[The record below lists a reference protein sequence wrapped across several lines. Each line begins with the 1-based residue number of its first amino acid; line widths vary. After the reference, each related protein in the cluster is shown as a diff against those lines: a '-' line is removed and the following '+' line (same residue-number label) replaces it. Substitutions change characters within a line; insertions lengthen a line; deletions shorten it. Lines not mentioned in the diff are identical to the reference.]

1 MNHQKHF
8 ALSRRNALQ
17 LLAYGAAASSA
28 AQGGQDASLPGSQPL
43 AAPPAPTG
51 ALQFPGDFGAHP
63 AFQTEWWYV
72 TGLVW
77 VNAQTYYGFQLTFF
91 RSQIAA
97 AQSSTSKLAAKHLV
111 FAHAAL
117 SDVQRKTLH
126 SDQRMARWSGLPA
139 GSNPADLAWA
149 RMDDTGL
156 QLHDWSLSRQGSQ
169 GLHARAQGKD
179 FALDLQLAPSQ
190 PVLLQGNNGLSRKGP
205 SARHFSY
212 YYSLPQI
219 DVRGHIRLHDRQYSA
234 AAGSVAWLD
243 HEWSNALLPP
253 GAVGWDWIG
262 INMLD
267 GSALTAFQVRD
278 PSGAAL
284 WDGGSFRAGKTLYI
298 FARGEAVFQATHWWR
313 SPRSQAR
320 YPVQWRVRTPAD
332 FYTVKAVFEA
342 QELDSSGATGTIYWE
357 GLCDVLDSNGRLVGR
372 GYLEMTGYAA
382 PLRL

>member
-1 MNHQKHF
+1 MSPRKRF

-17 LLAYGAAASSA
+17 LLACGAAASSA
-28 AQGGQDASLPGSQPL
+28 APGSQY
-43 AAPPAPTG
+43 APVPGTPA

-77 VNAQTYYGFQLTFF
+77 IDAQTHYGFQLTFF
-91 RSQIAA
+91 RSQIAS
-97 AQSSTSKLAAKHLV
+97 AQSSASKLAAKHLV

-117 SDVQRKTLH
+117 SDVQHKTLH

-149 RMDDTGL
+149 RMGDTGL
-156 QLHDWSLSRQGSQ
+156 QLHDWSLSRQGSE

-190 PVLLQGNNGLSRKGP
+190 PVLLQGKNGLSRKGP

-212 YYSLPQI
+212 YYSLPQLE
-219 DVRGHIRLHDRQYSA
+219 VHGQIRVQGRQYRA
-234 AAGSVAWLD
+234 ATGSLAWLD

-278 PSGAAL
+278 QSGAAL
-284 WDGGSFRAGKTLYI
+284 WDGGSFRAGKTLYT

-357 GLCDVLDSNGRLVGR
+357 GLCDVLDSSGRLVGR